1 MTRSYFFFW
10 NGPFS
15 QWSPCEMTVGEAVYG
30 CAEQYMMHQKALLF
44 GDGEA
49 AAKILAATDP
59 AKQKALG
66 RTIKGFDETVW
77 RDHREIIVH
86 TGSHA
91 KFDQNKGLRRKLFQT
106 GDALLVEASPL
117 DAIWGVGLS
126 ADEAKATPPEEWP
139 GLNLLG
145 KILTKVRNELRLKHP
160 AEAKAVSAF
169 EELWTLEGAAAQ

>member
-1 MTRSYFFFW
+1 MTRSYYFFW

-15 QWSPCEMTVGEAVYG
+15 QWRPCEMTIGGTPYD

-44 GDGEA
+44 GDSETAG
-49 AAKILAATDP
+49 KILAATDP

-66 RTIKGFDETVW
+66 RTIKGFAEEVW
-77 RDHREIIVH
+77 RDHRETIVH

-126 ADEAKATPPEEWP
+126 ADEAKAMHPEEWP

-145 KILTKVRNELRLKHP
+145 KILTTVRDELRLKYP
-160 AEAKAVSAF
+160 AEAKAVNAF
-169 EELWTLEGAAAQ
+169 EDLWTLEGASAL